1 MKTIHVKV
9 NGVSPI
15 LMNNPQGVNPLH
27 PLVIEKKKY
36 TSLPSKKKTE
46 EVYAII
52 SDLEWLI
59 GVYWEDNFGLYISN
73 EMIMGT
79 LVDGAKMNRNG
90 SAVLKAVQVIDS
102 IVPLDIGEVQNF
114 DKMKTDIRFRDVR
127 SVVVQR
133 SRVTKTRPRFN
144 TWRCE
149 FDMIYDETVVDLA
162 TIALAFENAGKYC
175 GVFDNR
181 KHGYGRYTTIITELD

>member
-1 MKTIHVKV
+1 MKTIHVKM

-59 GVYWEDNFGLYISN
+59 GVYWEDNTGLYISN

-90 SAVLKAVQVIDS
+90 SSVLKAVQVIDS

>member
-1 MKTIHVKV
+1 MKTIHVKM

-144 TWRCE
+144 TWRC
-149 FDMIYDETVVDLA
+149 I
-162 TIALAFENAGKYC
+162 C
-175 GVFDNR
+175 Q
-181 KHGYGRYTTIITELD
+181 

>member
-1 MKTIHVKV
+1 MKTIHVKM

>member
-1 MKTIHVKV
+1 MKTIHVKM

-27 PLVIEKKKY
+27 PLVIEKKMY

-59 GVYWEDNFGLYISN
+59 GVYWEDNTGLYISN

-102 IVPLDIGEVQNF
+102 IVPLNIGEVQNF